1 LCSGKIS
8 TKYLPARIAAPS
20 GPGFLL
26 AWERDNKVYYI
37 NGNLNQSID

>member
-8 TKYLPARIAAPS
+8 TKYLPARIAAPR
-20 GPGFLL
+20 PGFLL
-26 AWERDNKVYYI
+26 AWERDNKVYNI